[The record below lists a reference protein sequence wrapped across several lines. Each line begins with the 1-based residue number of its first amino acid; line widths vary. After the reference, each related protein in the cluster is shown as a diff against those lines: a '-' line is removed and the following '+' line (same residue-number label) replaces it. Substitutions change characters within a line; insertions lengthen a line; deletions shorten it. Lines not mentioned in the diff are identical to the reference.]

1 MKVLWLSGF
10 GKVVL
15 VEMRGEEGIRWEH
28 LRATSWNGGE
38 GLLLHRWDGDSLP
51 QLAAGGS
58 NKGSEQLHSG
68 RTV

>member
-15 VEMRGEEGIRWEH
+15 VEMRGEEGIRWED

-38 GLLLHRWDGDSLP
+38 GLPLHRWAGDSLP